1 MVFNLKIK
9 FFFNFFSK
17 FLKPK
22 RIQSRK
28 CIYNLLIINK
38 MKKTKMILGLSLV
51 AVSGLILVAADH
63 IDAPAVMGNA
73 SDITDVFAFQGQDS
87 NNLVFAVNTQGLL
100 SPNATAAA
108 AFDENVMIEINIDNT
123 GDNVE
128 DLVIQ
133 AIKKDDKMYF
143 FGPVA
148 PGTTGTSSTVKTAA
162 ASGSVTI
169 SSYGSTALIAEKNGM
184 KFFAGPRDDP
194 FFFDLGQF
202 KAILGGTATGFNNPG
217 TDTFA
222 GTNVLSLVVEVPKSM
237 LGTSETLNFWAE
249 TKKKQ

>member
-1 MVFNLKIK
+1 
-9 FFFNFFSK
+9 
-17 FLKPK
+17 
-22 RIQSRK
+22 
-28 CIYNLLIINK
+28 

-63 IDAPAVMGNA
+63 IDAPLTA
-73 SDITDVFAFQGQDS
+73 SGSAIDITDVYAFQGQNT

-100 SPNATAAA
+100 SPGATAAA
-108 AFDENVMIEINIDNT
+108 KFDENVMIEINIDNN
-123 GDNVE
+123 GDNIE

-133 AIKKDDKMYF
+133 AIKRDDKMYF

-148 PGTTGTSSTVKTAA
+148 PGTTGTTSTIKTAA
-162 ASGSVTI
+162 ASGSVAIT
-169 SSYGSTALIAEKNGM
+169 SYGVTALTAEKNGM

-202 KAILGGTATGFNNPG
+202 KAILAGTATGFKSPG
-217 TDTFA
+217 VDTFA
-222 GTNVLSLVVEVPKSM
+222 GTNVMSLIVEVPKAM
-237 LGTSETLNFWAE
+237 LGTSSKLNVWAE

>member
-1 MVFNLKIK
+1 
-9 FFFNFFSK
+9 
-17 FLKPK
+17 
-22 RIQSRK
+22 
-28 CIYNLLIINK
+28 
-38 MKKTKMILGLSLV
+38 MKKTKIVLGLSLV
-51 AVSGLILVAADH
+51 AITGLVFMAADH
-63 IDAPAVMGNA
+63 ADAPAVTGNA
-73 SDITDVFAFQGQDS
+73 NDITDVYAFQGQDT
-87 NNLVFAVNTQGLL
+87 NNMVFVVNTQGLL
-100 SPNATAAA
+100 SPGATAAA
-108 AFDENVMIEINIDNT
+108 SFNENVLQEINIDTN

-133 AIKKDDKMYF
+133 AIRKNDKMYF

-148 PGTTGTSSTVKTAA
+148 PGTTGTTSEIKTTATA
-162 ASGSVTI
+162 GNVEI
-169 SSYGSTALIAEKNGM
+169 SKYGSAPIIGTANGM

-222 GTNVLSLVVEVPKSM
+222 GTNVLSTIIEVPKSM
-237 LGTSETLNFWAE
+237 LGSSATINIWAE

>member
-1 MVFNLKIK
+1 
-9 FFFNFFSK
+9 
-17 FLKPK
+17 
-22 RIQSRK
+22 
-28 CIYNLLIINK
+28 
-38 MKKTKMILGLSLV
+38 MKKPKMILGLALV
-51 AVSGLILVAADH
+51 AITGLVLVAADH
-63 IDAPAVMGNA
+63 IDAPSVTGNA
-73 SDITDVFAFQGQDS
+73 ADITDMYTFQGENT

-108 AFDENVMIEINIDNT
+108 MFSENVMIEINIDNT

-133 AIKKDDKMYF
+133 AIRKGNKMYF
-143 FGPVA
+143 FGPYA
-148 PGTTGTSSTVKTAA
+148 PATTGTSSTIKTSA
-162 ASGSVTI
+162 ASGNVAI
-169 SSYGSTALIAEKNGM
+169 STYGSAAVIAESGGM

-202 KAILGGTATGFNNPG
+202 QAILGGTASGFSNPG

-222 GTNVLSLVVEVPKSM
+222 GTNVLSVVVEVPKAM
-237 LGTSETLNFWAE
+237 LGTATSLNVWAE

>member
-1 MVFNLKIK
+1 
-9 FFFNFFSK
+9 
-17 FLKPK
+17 
-22 RIQSRK
+22 
-28 CIYNLLIINK
+28 

-63 IDAPAVMGNA
+63 IDAPATA
-73 SDITDVFAFQGQDS
+73 SGGANDITDVYAFQGQNT

-108 AFDENVMIEINIDNT
+108 KFDENIMIEINIDNN

-133 AIKKDDKMYF
+133 AIKRDDKMYF

-148 PGTTGTSSTVKTAA
+148 PGTTGTTSTVKTAA

-169 SSYGSTALIAEKNGM
+169 SQYGTAALTAEQNGM

-194 FFFDLGQF
+194 FFFDLGRFQ
-202 KAILGGTATGFNNPG
+202 AILGGTATGFSNPG

-222 GTNVLSLVVEVPKSM
+222 GTNVMSIVVEVPKSM
-237 LGTSETLNFWAE
+237 LGSSSAVGVWAE